1 MDKFSEISYWITLVV
16 SIISCILSIITWLA
30 TIKYAKTQQPPLN
43 FKGQE
48 LTHKPLLYYFIRLF
62 DILSAIFAL
71 FMFFPLLIIIGSIN
85 RICSGNSIFVRQ
97 TILGKN
103 SQPINLY
110 KFRTKNDVGSE
121 PKHYAFGSF
130 LRKTALNNLPLYF
143 NLLKGD
149 ITLFGLARIDY
160 DKIDEIES
168 IVTDIKLPYNYYQ
181 PGIVSE
187 FALTWNTVKKFDKLF
202 DYYEF
207 LHATN
212 MYFLSELSIK
222 HMLQML
228 LRTIYL
234 TFKPFESTN

>member
-1 MDKFSEISYWITLVV
+1 MNKFSEILYWITLIV

-30 TIKYAKTQQPPLN
+30 TIKYTKTKQPPLN

-48 LTHKPLLYYFIRLF
+48 LTHKPFLFFFIRLF
-62 DILSAIFAL
+62 DILSAILAL
-71 FMFFPLLIIIGSIN
+71 FMFFPLLIIIGGIN
-85 RICSGNSIFVRQ
+85 KVCSGNSIFVRQ

-110 KFRTKNDVGSE
+110 KFRTKNNAGAE
-121 PKHYAFGSF
+121 ANYYAFGSF

-160 DKIDEIES
+160 NKIDEIES
-168 IVTDIKLPYNYYQ
+168 IVADIKLPYNYYH
-181 PGIVSE
+181 PGLVSE
-187 FALTWNTVKKFDKLF
+187 FALTWNTVKKLDKLF
-202 DYYEF
+202 EYYDF
-207 LHATN
+207 LHVTN
-212 MYFLSELSIK
+212 MYFLSQLSIK

-234 TFKPFESTN
+234 TFKPFDSTN